1 MKMFW
6 GIQAEKG
13 LYGKLLWSDF
23 ERLVLLMGECRFYR
37 QKKAQVIMLGLF
49 KIWLSNLGSN
59 QGPAD

>member
-23 ERLVLLMGECRFYR
+23 ERLVLLMGNVVFIDR
-37 QKKAQVIMLGLF
+37 KKP
-49 KIWLSNLGSN
+49 KS
-59 QGPAD
+59 